1 MIRPRPLA
9 LLLTLSLVAC
19 SDDGAPAPDTAVPD
33 TGPGVDA
40 VTDGPTA
47 DQPPPAE
54 GGTPD
59 GPTGDTLQ
67 QSTEQEPNDGGT
79 TTEYNAIQ
87 IPALVKG
94 AIGQADDIDLFGIAA
109 QAGERF
115 TVTVTSDGT
124 LQPHLVVFDP
134 ADKLPTAAHPG
145 PGSTV
150 MAEYYPLKSVTI
162 LIGVRDRRNVGSSSQ
177 HVGGAGFT
185 YTLTVTPLTRAP
197 MTITV
202 GGQQSAALDPPGT
215 VRVFSFSASQSD
227 DLDVSV
233 LTGGSDVDAR
243 LSLFHPGQKAWLG
256 TNDDLVSNDALLTGP
271 MPFSGTFHAIVENV
285 AETFGANLGFTLKIT
300 KN

>member
-1 MIRPRPLA
+1 MIRPPALA
-9 LLLTLSLVAC
+9 LLLALPLVAC
-19 SDDGAPAPDTAVPD
+19 SDDGTTAPDAGIPD
-33 TGPGVDA
+33 RGPGTDA
-40 VTDGPTA
+40 PVADGPTA
-47 DQPPPAE
+47 DQSLPE

-59 GPTGDTLQ
+59 GPAGDTLQ
-67 QSTEQEPNDGGT
+67 QSTEQEPNDGTT
-79 TTEYNAIQ
+79 TTEYNTIQ
-87 IPALVKG
+87 VPALVKG
-94 AIGQADDIDLFGIAA
+94 AIGQADDIDLFGVAA

-134 ADKLPTAAHPG
+134 EDKLPTAAHPG

-185 YTLTVTPLTRAP
+185 YTMTVTPLTRAP
-197 MTITV
+197 VTVTV

-227 DLDVSV
+227 DLDIAV

-256 TNDDLVSNDALLTGP
+256 TNEDLVSSDALLTGP

-285 AETFGANLGFTLKIT
+285 AETFGSNLGFALKIT